1 MATVEELKLRVRE
14 LENELIKC
22 KQQQQQQQQ
31 QGTGEDAHSQPLYR
45 PKIDQMS
52 AEVVDSNPYSRLMA
66 LKRMGIVDDYEKIR
80 TFTVAVVGVG
90 GVGSVTAEMLTRC
103 GIGKLLL
110 FDYDKVELA
119 NMNRLFFQPHQAGLS
134 KVEAAEH
141 TLRNI
146 NPDVSFE
153 THNYNITTMEN
164 FTHFMDRISH
174 GGLEEGN
181 PVDLVLSCVDNF
193 EARMAI
199 NTACNELGQIWM
211 ESGVSENAV
220 SGHIQLIIPG
230 ETACFAC
237 APPLVVAANIDEKTL
252 KREGVCAASLPT
264 TMGVVAGLL
273 VQNVLKYLLKFGT
286 VSYYLGYNAMQD
298 FFPTMAM
305 KPNTQCNDRH
315 CRRQQEE
322 YKEKEAERPK
332 VEVVQEEEEVV
343 HEDNDWGIELVS
355 EVTVKELEVASGSV
369 PDLPEGITVA
379 YTIPAKDTTSGET
392 VEETEQSLEDL
403 MAQMRKL

>member
-1 MATVEELKLRVRE
+1 
-14 LENELIKC
+14 
-22 KQQQQQQQQ
+22 
-31 QGTGEDAHSQPLYR
+31 
-45 PKIDQMS
+45 
-52 AEVVDSNPYSRLMA
+52 
-66 LKRMGIVDDYEKIR
+66 
-80 TFTVAVVGVG
+80 
-90 GVGSVTAEMLTRC
+90 
-103 GIGKLLL
+103 
-110 FDYDKVELA
+110 
-119 NMNRLFFQPHQAGLS
+119 MNRLFFQPHQAGLS

-146 NPDVSFE
+146 NPDVQFE
-153 THNYNITTMEN
+153 VHNYNITTIDN
-164 FTHFMDRISH
+164 FQHFMDRISK
-174 GGLEEGN
+174 GGLSEGQ

-220 SGHIQLIIPG
+220 SGHIQLIKPG

-264 TMGVVAGLL
+264 TMGVVAGIL
-273 VQNVLKYLLKFGT
+273 VQNVLKYLLNFGT
-286 VSYYLGYNAMQD
+286 VSFYLGYNAMQD

-305 KPNTQCNDRH
+305 KPNPH
-315 CRRQQEE
+315 CDDKYCRKQQDEFKLKEE
-322 YKEKEAERPK
+322 AKPPK
-332 VEVVQEEEEVV
+332 QEVVVEEEEIV

-355 EVTVKELEVASGSV
+355 EVSEEELKAASGPV

-379 YTIPAKDTTSGET
+379 YTIPITEATSGVS
-392 VEETEQSLEDL
+392 VEESEQSLDEL
-403 MAQMRKL
+403 MAQMRNM

>member
-1 MATVEELKLRVRE
+1 NMTSVEELKLRVRE

-22 KQQQQQQQQ
+22 KQKRC
-31 QGTGEDAHSQPLYR
+31 TAIPR
-45 PKIDQMS
+45 IDKMS
-52 AEVVDSNPYSRLMA
+52 NTDFTLLHQHIFISFVSTLCFRWTMSINATC
-66 LKRMGIVDDYEKIR
+66 IVS
-80 TFTVAVVGVG
+80 FC
-90 GVGSVTAEMLTRC
+90 LTR
-103 GIGKLLL
+103 LLFVQLIL

-141 TLRNI
+141 TLRTI
-146 NPDVSFE
+146 NPDVQFE
-153 THNYNITTMEN
+153 THNYNITTMDN
-164 FTHFMDRISH
+164 FAHFMDRISH
-174 GGLEEGN
+174 GALQDGKA
-181 PVDLVLSCVDNF
+181 VDLVLSCVDNF

-199 NTACNELGQIWM
+199 NTACNELSQIWM

-264 TMGVVAGLL
+264 TMGVVAGIL

-286 VSYYLGYNAMQD
+286 VSHYLGYNAMQD

-305 KPNTQCNDRH
+305 KANPTCDDRH
-315 CRRQQEE
+315 CRKQQDD
-322 YKEKEAERPK
+322 YKKEAERPK
-332 VEVVQEEEEVV
+332 KVVEQAVEEEVV
-343 HEDNDWGIELVS
+343 HEENNWGIELVS
-355 EVTVKELEVASGSV
+355 EQTDEELQAASGPV

-379 YTIPAKDTTSGET
+379 YTIPDKETGTSEGET
-392 VEETEQSLEDL
+392 VAETEQSLEEL
-403 MAQMRKL
+403 MAQMRKM

>member
-22 KQQQQQQQQ
+22 KQKRSAAD
-31 QGTGEDAHSQPLYR
+31 DAQSSERQR
-45 PKIDQMS
+45 AKIDKMS

-80 TFTVAVVGVG
+80 TFAVAVVGVG

-103 GIGKLLL
+103 GVGKLLL

-134 KVEAAEH
+134 KVEAAER

-153 THNYNITTMEN
+153 THNYNITTMDN

-174 GGLEEGN
+174 GALEEGK

-199 NTACNELGQIWM
+199 NTACNELGQVWM

-264 TMGVVAGLL
+264 TMGVVAGIL

-298 FFPTMAM
+298 FFPSMAM
-305 KPNTQCNDRH
+305 KANPQCNDRY
-315 CRRQQEE
+315 CRTQQEA
-322 YKEKEAERPK
+322 YKKKEAEKPK
-332 VEVVQEEEEVV
+332 VEAVQAEEEEEVV

-355 EVTVKELEVASGSV
+355 EVTETELQAATGTT

-379 YTIPAKDTTSGET
+379 YTIPAESTASGET
-392 VEETEQSLEDL
+392 VEDTEQSLEDL

>member
-22 KQQQQQQQQ
+22 KQKQCAA
-31 QGTGEDAHSQPLYR
+31 EDAQNQELHR
-45 PKIDQMS
+45 PKIDKMS

-153 THNYNITTMEN
+153 VHNYNITTMEN

-199 NTACNELGQIWM
+199 NTACNELGQTWM

-264 TMGVVAGLL
+264 TMGVVAGIL
-273 VQNVLKYLLKFGT
+273 VQNVLKFLLKFGT

-298 FFPTMAM
+298 FFPSMAM
-305 KPNTQCNDRH
+305 KANPQCNDSY

-322 YKEKEAERPK
+322 YKKKEAERPK
-332 VEVVQEEEEVV
+332 VEVEQEEEEEVI
-343 HEDNDWGIELVS
+343 HEDNEWGIEVVS
-355 EVTVKELEVASGSV
+355 EVTDAELQAASGTM

-379 YTIPAKDTTSGET
+379 YTIPAENAVSGDTVG
-392 VEETEQSLEDL
+392 ETEQSLEEL

>member
-22 KQQQQQQQQ
+22 KQKQSAM
-31 QGTGEDAHSQPLYR
+31 EDARPLHR
-45 PKIDQMS
+45 QKIDKMS

-80 TFTVAVVGVG
+80 TYTVAVVGVG

-164 FTHFMDRISH
+164 FTHFMDCISH
-174 GGLEEGN
+174 GGLEEGK

-199 NTACNELGQIWM
+199 NQACNELGQIWM

-264 TMGVVAGLL
+264 TMGVVAGIL

-322 YKEKEAERPK
+322 YKKKEAERPK

-343 HEDNDWGIELVS
+343 HEDNEWGIELVS
-355 EVTVKELEVASGSV
+355 EVTDAELQAASGPV

-379 YTIPAKDTTSGET
+379 FTIPSEEAADGDT
-392 VEETEQSLEDL
+392 VEETEQSLEEL
-403 MAQMRKL
+403 MAQMKKL

>member
-1 MATVEELKLRVRE
+1 
-14 LENELIKC
+14 
-22 KQQQQQQQQ
+22 
-31 QGTGEDAHSQPLYR
+31 
-45 PKIDQMS
+45 
-52 AEVVDSNPYSRLMA
+52 
-66 LKRMGIVDDYEKIR
+66 
-80 TFTVAVVGVG
+80 
-90 GVGSVTAEMLTRC
+90 MLTRC

-141 TLRNI
+141 TLRSI
-146 NPDVSFE
+146 NPDVQFE
-153 THNYNITTMEN
+153 VHNYNITTIDN
-164 FTHFMDRISH
+164 FQHFMDRISK
-174 GGLEEGN
+174 GGLKEGE

-220 SGHIQLIIPG
+220 SGHIQLIKPG

-264 TMGVVAGLL
+264 TMGVVAGIL
-273 VQNVLKYLLKFGT
+273 VQNVLKYLLHFGT

-305 KPNTQCNDRH
+305 KPNPSCDDKY
-315 CRRQQEE
+315 CRQQQEA
-322 YKEKEAERPK
+322 YKLREASEPK
-332 VEVVQEEEEVV
+332 PEVVPVEESPVV
-343 HEDNDWGIELVS
+343 HEENEWGIELVS
-355 EVTVKELEVASGSV
+355 EVSEEELKEASGPV
-369 PDLPEGITVA
+369 PELPEGITVA
-379 YTIPAKDTTSGET
+379 YTVPITKPTSGST
-392 VEETEQSLEDL
+392 VEETDQSLEDL
-403 MAQMRKL
+403 MAQMKNM